1 MKPEHQHDLDQ
12 FKNLFQKDGLAD
24 FQDHLKIFEV
34 FLQTEKHVTLI
45 ELHSLL
51 DEIGN
56 GFSTELIDDT
66 MSILIRYGFAAESGF
81 DNDTPR
87 YEHRHP
93 GQHHD
98 HMICKECRKIIEFE
112 NDHLEQLQNMIA
124 RTYDFQMLS
133 HRMEIYG
140 VCSDCKNSD
149 EVKFLA
155 SAKPGSM
162 LVVTGLDGGRKAA
175 MRLRSMGINV
185 GDRVEIVNCF
195 GGQIVIAVDYT
206 RLVIGQGLAK
216 KIRVRNV

>member
-12 FKNLFQKDGLAD
+12 FKSLFQEEGLTD
-24 FQDHLKIFEV
+24 FQEHLKVFEV
-34 FLQTEKHVTLI
+34 FLQTEKHVTLM

-51 DEIGN
+51 DESGN
-56 GFSTELIDDT
+56 GFSTELIVDT

-112 NDHLEQLQNMIA
+112 NDHLEKLQDMIA

-133 HRMEIYG
+133 HRMDIYG
-140 VCSDCKNSD
+140 VCSDCKDSD
-149 EVKFLA
+149 EFKFLV
-155 SAKPGSM
+155 SAKPGSK
-162 LVVTGLDGGRKAA
+162 LVVTGIDGGRKAG

-206 RLVIGQGLAK
+206 RLVIGQGIAK
-216 KIRVRNV
+216 KIRVRNA